1 MEEIKN
7 SNSSKNINDNY
18 RSLFNSLTK
27 FIDSN
32 IDNNNNSKNNK
43 NQILT
48 EKISSKLNEID
59 TNQIDITLI
68 KDNFNNTLIQYYL
81 SKDYDNIDIILTIIN
96 YYNTILSNSNKDNFN
111 KWLINDNSENLNI
124 FELLIEKQFS
134 LNKQIIFFNNLFTY
148 INFDDRTLL
157 FKLLNNR
164 KNNILHSCVK
174 ENNIPLLLFLYE
186 KIQKFLP
193 SINILDIK
201 NTEGMTCLHLSC
213 FYSFKNVSDNLFL
226 LGCNINEKDKK
237 GNTPLHYA
245 VIGGNIKLVKKLI
258 LFGADKTIRNNE
270 YCNPKDLARKNA
282 NFSINKI
289 LEKKICNDITSIK
302 DKRRENI
309 LLTMILICLLIK
321 LLFFIQTNI
330 NKNKLDTLFFIYLF
344 SFVFD
349 AFCLGFIIY
358 PKIFNKKLYKGKS
371 RKNDYNLLNKQIKY
385 EDIYKLNNYDLDK
398 IDKLC
403 PVCKTLKAKKTNHC
417 IICNKCIENW
427 DHHCFW
433 LNICINKETYNLF
446 ISFVITL
453 FILVVFNIIIFISIS
468 VKIKVFTPTINYINL
483 IIFIFIIGFLL
494 ILFYGAFSLIRQFN
508 QINKNRKIDK
518 QRIFSLEDAL
528 SNSSNSSSKSL
539 TDNLNVSLAMSY
551 SKYKDINSS
560 QGESS
565 SIEFQEIYN

>member
-1 MEEIKN
+1 MEENKKI
-7 SNSSKNINDNY
+7 NSSQNTNDKY
-18 RSLFNSLTK
+18 SSLFNNITK

-32 IDNNNNSKNNK
+32 IDNNNNSKSNNSL
-43 NQILT
+43 ILT

-59 TNQIDITLI
+59 NSQTDITLI
-68 KDNFNNTLIQYYL
+68 KDNFNNTLIQFYL
-81 SKDYDNIDIILTIIN
+81 SKNNDNINIILTIIN
-96 YYNTILSNSNKDNFN
+96 YYKNKLSNSNKDNFN

-134 LNKQIIFFNNLFTY
+134 LNKQIEFFNNLFAY
-148 INFDDRTLL
+148 INFEDKTLL
-157 FKLLNNR
+157 FKFLNNR
-164 KNNILHSCVK
+164 KTNILHLCVK
-174 ENNIPLLLFLYE
+174 ENNVPLLLFLYE
-186 KIQKFLP
+186 KIQKFYP

-201 NTEGMTCLHLSC
+201 NIEGMTCLHLSC
-213 FYSFKNVSDNLFL
+213 LYSFKNVSDNLVL
-226 LGCNINEKDKK
+226 LNCNINEKDKK

-245 VIGGNIKLVKKLI
+245 VVGGNIKLVKKLI

-289 LEKKICNDITSIK
+289 FDKKICNDITSIK

-309 LLTMILICLLIK
+309 LLAMILLCLLIK
-321 LLFFIQTNI
+321 ILFFIRTNL
-330 NKNKLDTLFFIYLF
+330 NKNKIDTLFFIYLL

-358 PKIFNKKLYKGKS
+358 PKIFNKKLYKKKS
-371 RKNDYNLLNKQIKY
+371 KKNDYNLLNKQIKY

-398 IDKLC
+398 IDRLC

-433 LNICINKETYNLF
+433 LNICINKETFKLF
-446 ISFVITL
+446 ISFIVTL
-453 FILVVFNIIIFISIS
+453 FILIVFNIIIFISIS
-468 VKIKVFTPTINYINL
+468 VKIKVFNPSINFINL
-483 IIFIFIIGFLL
+483 IIFVFIIGFLL
-494 ILFYGAFSLIRQFN
+494 ILFYGAFSLVRQFN

-518 QRIFSLEDAL
+518 QRFFSLEDAL
-528 SNSSNSSSKSL
+528 SNSSSKSL
-539 TDNLNVSLAMSY
+539 TDNLNISMAMSY

-560 QGESS
+560 KGENS